1 VTVNGCRFYFS
12 FLSAHMVPKVGANES
27 RRDGR
32 HSHLEINF
40 PNLDGVVAAE
50 VLTLEVCFG
59 HVGLMLIQIKFDLI
73 QIKFELYSVLLLIRI
88 KQERRWDDLNLY

>member
-1 VTVNGCRFYFS
+1 
-12 FLSAHMVPKVGANES
+12 MVPKVGANES